1 MKKIEKYSF
10 KKNEINT
17 INQQMEKCV
26 CKIYNGNNIGTGF
39 FIKIKTQNNTL
50 LPVLVTNNH
59 ILNGKDIE
67 KGKEIVVSINNED
80 KYLIIDLD
88 NSRIAFT
95 DILFDSTFIQ
105 IKEDE
110 DKFLNTCD
118 YLEIDE
124 RIYNK
129 NLLSENESLYILHY
143 PKGIEIVCSQ
153 ASIVKI
159 DNNKIKYKC
168 KTDKGSSG
176 SPILSLD
183 TCKVIGIHAQGC
195 KNENNNRKGILI
207 NYPIEELKKYL
218 NNTPTKDKINI
229 YLEAKDIKENIIN
242 TPFEKENISEI
253 KENRNITPFK
263 TENINENINNTSF
276 ETENINEYKYI
287 TPFET
292 KNINENRINS
302 YYKNKIRKKETLNSM
317 IIINRI
323 NKNKVKIF
331 RDKFVFKNFKII
343 EEGNEKRISE
353 MIYINQ
359 NMKNKNILKIKL
371 KKKSITDMS
380 YLFVGDHSDGY
391 QSLIKSLDIDN
402 LETNIRNMI
411 HCCESLTDLHDID
424 KWNIQK
430 YSNGKMMFHGCNPS
444 LNIPNESKNGCYIY

>member
-1 MKKIEKYSF
+1 MEKIEKYSF
-10 KKNEINT
+10 KKNEINI
-17 INQQMEKCV
+17 INKQMEKCV

-95 DILFDSTFIQ
+95 DKLFDSTFIQ

-143 PKGIEIVCSQ
+143 PKGKEIVCSQ

-183 TCKVIGIHAQGC
+183 TCKVIGIHAQGS
-195 KNENNNRKGILI
+195 KKENNRKGLLI
-207 NYPIEELKKYL
+207 NYPIEELEKYL
-218 NNTPTKDKINI
+218 NNTPTDNKKNMSTYSKDNYGYSKVFLSYLLQSVICLLIHLFLRELFNAEIFYYALCI
-229 YLEAKDIKENIIN
+229 YLFFSLKN
-242 TPFEKENISEI
+242 F
-253 KENRNITPFK
+253 
-263 TENINENINNTSF
+263 NENYNCCVGYSIYFFLIFSIF
-276 ETENINEYKYI
+276 KICFYVILYQFLEPHFPPYIFFLGSGFFYLILIIYSCIREIDLYIALGIGFFVILIFFVNIDLDGSMHFVTFFILIEVVILIISIFKAKK
-287 TPFET
+287 T
-292 KNINENRINS
+292 KILKDGEPIHNILMVD
-302 YYKNKIRKKETLNSM
+302 YYKFYIIILLSYLALCPFILMFWPLLNSIM
-317 IIINRI
+317 
-323 NKNKVKIF
+323 
-331 RDKFVFKNFKII
+331 
-343 EEGNEKRISE
+343 
-353 MIYINQ
+353 
-359 NMKNKNILKIKL
+359 L
-371 KKKSITDMS
+371 
-380 YLFVGDHSDGY
+380 
-391 QSLIKSLDIDN
+391 
-402 LETNIRNMI
+402 
-411 HCCESLTDLHDID
+411 
-424 KWNIQK
+424 
-430 YSNGKMMFHGCNPS
+430 
-444 LNIPNESKNGCYIY
+444 